1 MKMKRLLTLLALL
14 SLVSPRPAPA
24 QSPQVDPAGGADAAR
39 KELEK
44 KALGLLEDALA
55 DAEGLKLVENRVR
68 AQTVAAGLLWPRDEQ
83 AARAAFKAAADGV
96 AALNSGLDPED
107 QQFYSAAQVVAQM
120 RSELLQ
126 AVAQRDPKLALDFL
140 RATRQPHPEAF
151 QGQGNWLLNQEQMLE
166 ANLAGQIAARD
177 PRQALSVAEET
188 LARGVTTGLLGV
200 LNQLNAKDPASASK
214 LAADIVLKLRTE
226 DLKENGE
233 ASGVAFQILTMTRP
247 ADPSP
252 PASQQAL
259 AAFGGGPVYG
269 GSVLTCSNCAAPG
282 GGISIEPQARADLVE
297 RVIAA
302 ATGARPNR
310 GGSYNLFQALQALI
324 PELEKSAPARA
335 AALRQ
340 KASALEHGLNPQ
352 GEVWKAYQELMQ
364 KGTVEAMLEAAPKAP
379 AEVRDQLYNQAV
391 LKAFNDGGD
400 PERAR
405 QIIETLSNP
414 QQRAQLRRSIEQ
426 QMQWRAA
433 QQGNYAEALQLA
445 SRLPVVEER
454 VSALVQIAGA
464 ASSRGDRAGAL
475 QVLAAARGLLDG
487 QPHGQAQFSA
497 WLQVA
502 SAYAPLDAEAS
513 FTMVEAAVAQLNE
526 LVDAA
531 VVVNG
536 FGQDSFKDGELKLQA
551 GYPWSELIGQ
561 CAGTLAA
568 LAPSDFERA
577 SADAKGFRRAD
588 ARALAELTLAQSL
601 LGRLTPRTAPRRFD
615 RGRGSSVIIDK

>member
-1 MKMKRLLTLLALL
+1 MKRLLTLLALL

-44 KALGLLEDALA
+44 NALGLLEDALA
-55 DAEGLKLVENRVR
+55 EAEGLKLVENRVR

-96 AALNSGLDPED
+96 AALAGGLDPED
-107 QQFYSAAQVVAQM
+107 QQFYSAAQAVAQM
-120 RSELLQ
+120 RGELLQ

-151 QGQGNWLLNQEQMLE
+151 RGQGNWLLNQEQMLE
-166 ANLAGQIAARD
+166 ANLAGQIAAED

-188 LARGVTTGLLGV
+188 LARGVTTGLLGA
-200 LNQLNAKDPASASK
+200 LSQLNAKDPASASK
-214 LAADIVLKLRTE
+214 LAADIVRKLRTE
-226 DLKENGE
+226 DLRENGE

-247 ADPSP
+247 ADPSTP
-252 PASQQAL
+252 SNQQAL
-259 AAFGGGPVYG
+259 VAFGNGPVYG
-269 GSVLTCSNCAAPG
+269 GSVLACSNCAAPG
-282 GGISIEPQARADLVE
+282 RGISIEPQARADLVE
-297 RVIAA
+297 KVIAA
-302 ATGARPNR
+302 ATGAQPNR
-310 GGSYNLFQALQALI
+310 GGSYNLFQALQALV

-340 KASALEHGLNPQ
+340 RASALERGFNPQ

-364 KGTVEAMLEAAPKAP
+364 KGTVEAILEAAPKAP
-379 AEVRDQLYNQAV
+379 AEVREQLYNQAV
-391 LKAFNDGGD
+391 WKAFNDGGD

-405 QIIETLSNP
+405 QIIETLPNP
-414 QQRAQLRRSIEQ
+414 QQRAQLRRGIDQ

-445 SRLPVVEER
+445 SRLPMVEER

-464 ASSRGDRAGAL
+464 ASSRGDKQGAL
-475 QVLAAARGLLDG
+475 QVLAAARGLFEG
-487 QPHGQAQFSA
+487 QPRGQGQFSA

-502 SAYAPLDAEAS
+502 GAYAPLDAEAS
-513 FTMVEAAVAQLNE
+513 FTMAESAVAQLNE
-526 LVDAA
+526 LMDAA
-531 VVVNG
+531 AVVNG
-536 FGQDSFKDGELKLQA
+536 FGQDSFKDGELKLQG
-551 GYPWSELIGQ
+551 GYPWSDLIGQ

-577 SADAKGFRRAD
+577 SADAKAFRRAD
-588 ARALAELTLAQSL
+588 ARALAELTLAQNL
-601 LGRLTPRTAPRRFD
+601 LNRLTPRTAPRRFY
-615 RGRGSSVIIDK
+615 RGRGSSVIID